1 MVSILDWKKDW
12 RLLYFEVV
20 KDEEVLS
27 LGFRNVLIVAKSDF
41 GLLEPEWMRFE
52 Q

>member
-1 MVSILDWKKDW
+1 MVSIRYWKKDR
-12 RLLYFEVV
+12 RLLHFVVV

-27 LGFRNVLIVAKSDF
+27 LGFRSVLIVAKSDF

-52 Q
+52 